1 MSASLDKSRSRSRR
15 AKALWTLW
23 TILAYLISA
32 LILVLVIGP
41 QNWGLPHYG
50 GLVGGPILIYGVR
63 KSITAVFGWSIARQ
77 QAHVDRLQKERE
89 KKIAELKKATRYDST
104 QELLQKYGGAPPT
117 PKAEESKQ
125 NMKGKGNDSSHK
137 PQQNVQR
144 TGIPPPPTANIP
156 SRAPAVQPIRPPSR
170 NGTLSPPQS
179 PQNLVQSP
187 VTTDEPGFAP
197 NAFSQPHP
205 TSTSYEVER
214 HWYDRVFDLVLG
226 EDETLAK
233 NRLVLIC
240 QNCRLV
246 NGQAPP
252 GVKTLEELGR
262 WRCQSCGTMNG
273 IQAEAAQV
281 VKEMTQR
288 QPTISVSEPVNETEA
303 EAELKSELL
312 DDKDGSTGR
321 DQENKDSGI
330 SRRVTR
336 STGKPEVEGL

>member
-1 MSASLDKSRSRSRR
+1 M
-15 AKALWTLW
+15 
-23 TILAYLISA
+23 ISG

-50 GLVGGPILIYGVR
+50 GLVGGPALIYGVR
-63 KSITAVFGWSIARQ
+63 KGITAVFGWSIARQ
-77 QAHVDRLQKERE
+77 QSHVERLQKQRAE
-89 KKIAELKKATRYDST
+89 KIAELKKATRYDST

-117 PKAEESKQ
+117 PRPEETKQDSKKKATDTNQ
-125 NMKGKGNDSSHK
+125 K

-156 SRAPAVQPIRPPSR
+156 GRTPTQPIRPPSR
-170 NGTLSPPQS
+170 NGTLSPQV

-187 VTTDEPGFAP
+187 VTTEEPGFAP
-197 NAFSQPHP
+197 NAFSQPP
-205 TSTSYEVER
+205 PSSSAYDVER

-233 NRLVLIC
+233 NRLALIC

-273 IQAEAAQV
+273 IHAEAAQV

-288 QPTISVSEPVNETEA
+288 HPTISVVEPVDEIEG
-303 EAELKSELL
+303 ESEVKGSELL
-312 DDKDGSTGR
+312 DSTDGATGREQESKDG
-321 DQENKDSGI
+321 GI